1 MTSAAPR
8 VLIVDDDASIRRL
21 IELTL
26 RKGGYR
32 FSLAANGL
40 RAIELMEAEPPD
52 LVICDLMM
60 PEVDG
65 FQLLTMVKSTPTLA
79 HIPVVIITAGG
90 QQHQV
95 ERALKLGAVACLF
108 KPFST
113 PEFLATIQTALAAR
127 HEPRVD

>member
-1 MTSAAPR
+1 MTSSAPH
-8 VLIVDDDASIRRL
+8 VLIVDDDPSIRRL

-26 RKGGYR
+26 RKAGYR
-32 FSLAANGL
+32 YSLAANGL

-65 FQLLTMVKSTPTLA
+65 FQLLMIVKSTATLA

-95 ERALKLGAVACLF
+95 ERALRLGAVACLF

-113 PEFLATIQTALAAR
+113 HEFLSTLEKALAGR
-127 HEPRVD
+127 P